1 MLLLSEHA
9 EETALRLPGA
19 VILARLAVVRVAI
32 AAGERAAAR
41 SPRGLT
47 LDHLDVHTGKL
58 ELLDL
63 GIGEVHHVEDD
74 GEKVLILTASVRHV
88 P

>member
-9 EETALRLPGA
+9 KEPPLRLPGA
-19 VILARLAVVRVAI
+19 VILARLTVMRVAI
-32 AAGERAAAR
+32 ATGERAAACSSR
-41 SPRGLT
+41 RLT
-47 LDHLDVHTGKL
+47 LDHLYVHTGKL

-63 GIGEVHHVEDD
+63 GICEVHHVEDD